1 MLSGSLDGSIRLWC
15 RSQHQALVT
24 VSPHNAPVT
33 AIVIDTPLDV
43 KVKCEDVRSREF
55 ISLFLYQSGLVRQ
68 HVFTA
73 SRDGTVRRMGLVAAW
88 DRAGAGI
95 QLIRLD

>member
-1 MLSGSLDGSIRLWC
+1 MWC

-24 VSPHNAPVT
+24 VSPHSALVT
-33 AIVIDTPLDV
+33 AIIIDTPLDV
-43 KVKCEDVRSREF
+43 KVECEDVKSYGVY
-55 ISLFLYQSGLVRQ
+55 IDLLYQSGLVRQ

-95 QLIRLD
+95 QLIR

>member
-1 MLSGSLDGSIRLWC
+1 MRLWC
-15 RSQHQALVT
+15 RAQHQPLVT
-24 VSPHNAPVT
+24 ISPHNAPVT

-43 KVKCEDVRSREF
+43 KVGHDHVHMSTWRHLLHS
-55 ISLFLYQSGLVRQ
+55 QSGLVRQ

-88 DRAGAGI
+88 DRAGEGLE
-95 QLIRLD
+95 LIR